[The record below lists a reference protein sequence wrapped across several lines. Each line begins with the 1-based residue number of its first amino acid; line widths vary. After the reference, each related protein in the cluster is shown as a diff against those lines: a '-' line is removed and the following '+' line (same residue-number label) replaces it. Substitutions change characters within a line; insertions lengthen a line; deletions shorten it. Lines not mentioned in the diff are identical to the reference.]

1 MDNRR
6 TTAAVASGAVALALL
21 GGAIAWQVSD
31 RGEGT
36 AAGTQTSTAATS
48 GAATPTSSR
57 PTVTSTASRP
67 TATSATSATS
77 PAATTTTTVT
87 STTSAT
93 STPSSSPEEPGICSS
108 SEVTSLIQRPEALPA
123 TTREVAQEI
132 KENAQ
137 DCRTDLLVKRAS
149 VDNTQLSFG
158 AIPPEEAWAL
168 PETGEKP
175 YLMTTTA
182 LGMPWGKETTN
193 EGTFYVWPRVSTNE
207 FMDDDTAWQEVVDGG
222 LLTQADAAE
231 MRETF
236 RTYVGYRIGIAED
249 GRWMFALAGD

>member
-21 GGAIAWQVSD
+21 GGTIAWQLSD
-31 RGEGT
+31 RGEDT
-36 AAGTQTSTAATS
+36 AGAQTSTASVPT
-48 GAATPTSSR
+48 TPTSGR
-57 PTVTSTASRP
+57 PTVTSTAGRP
-67 TATSATSATS
+67 TATSATDATS
-77 PAATTTTTVT
+77 PAGSTTTTTVT
-87 STTSAT
+87 STTAAT

-193 EGTFYVWPRVSTNE
+193 EGTFYVWPRVATE
-207 FMDDDTAWQEVVDGG
+207 RFQDDDAAWAEVVDEGLITEEEAQGMRDGG
-222 LLTQADAAE
+222 SGYL
-231 MRETF
+231 
-236 RTYVGYRIGIAED
+236 GYRVGIAED
-249 GRWMFALAGD
+249 GRWMFAIAGD